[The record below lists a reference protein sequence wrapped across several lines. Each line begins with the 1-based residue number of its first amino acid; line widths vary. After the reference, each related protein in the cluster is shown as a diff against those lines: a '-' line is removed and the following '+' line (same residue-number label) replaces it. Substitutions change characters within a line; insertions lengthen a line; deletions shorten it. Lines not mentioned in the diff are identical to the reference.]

1 MTELDISESKLL
13 GGLTI
18 AVAQRLGGDT
28 MTVEEDNGVRTLR
41 MARVD
46 DIVLLDYPADVTGP
60 RSINVYRV
68 DLQDF
73 AAVSGRKF
81 KIDPRRLLYSLQWQ
95 HNGKPPDLHLQLVR
109 DPATWFDIVG
119 TRLLG
124 ALNRHDP
131 QVCNRI
137 RALAAN

>member
-1 MTELDISESKLL
+1 MTELGLSESKLL

-18 AVAQRLGGDT
+18 AVAHRLGGNT
-28 MTVEEDNGVRTLR
+28 MMVKEDHGMRNLR

-46 DIVLLDYPADVTGP
+46 DIVLLDYPADVAGP

-68 DLQDF
+68 DVQDF
-73 AAVSGRKF
+73 AAVDGRKF
-81 KIDPRRLLYSLQWQ
+81 KIDPQRLLYSLQWQ
-95 HNGKPPDLHLQLVR
+95 HNGTAPDLHLQLVR

-119 TRLLG
+119 TTLLG
-124 ALNRHDP
+124 ALTRHDP
-131 QVCNRI
+131 QLCARI